1 MPAALDLQQLVP
13 PDVLY
18 DVPLENDGIL
28 KQDCGL
34 AVSVGLGEQNG
45 LMKRSTCTEEQ
56 ITDALHKACGHQPSC
71 SAAYYDGEQLVTSHR
86 LVRRNHG

>member
-56 ITDALHKACGHQPSC
+56 IPMPS
-71 SAAYYDGEQLVTSHR
+71 TR
-86 LVRRNHG
+86 LVGINRVVLQPTMTASSS